1 MMNEKQIAQEVRCNE
16 SKIVLLEL
24 GSKKIIKII
33 SLILRLKKIKTKV
46 L

>member
-1 MMNEKQIAQEVRCNE
+1 MKNNSTRVRCNE